1 MISRGKRYRK
11 VLSILAKNGFG
22 DIISR
27 SLFSRFRKQSSDS
40 AQRKADRWIRF
51 RKALEELG
59 PTYVKFGQ
67 VLSNRP
73 GILPDDLIAEL
84 ARLQDQVAAFPFE
97 EVRQIIEKEF
107 GKPLQ
112 NVFVEF
118 SEKPVASASIA
129 QVHKAKLPS
138 GQIVAVKIRRP
149 GIEEIIRADVAIMK
163 DIAKLMMRNDELAS
177 LRPLELVGAFEKTI
191 LAELDFDKEFKNLR
205 KFHEL
210 FEGDKT
216 VKIPYPI
223 QEYSR
228 EQFIT
233 LEFIEGI
240 KISRKEELIA
250 AGYDMQLIARRGF
263 DAFFKQI
270 FEWGHFHADPHPG
283 NLIVMPGNI
292 IGILDFGMVG
302 QLSPA
307 DRSALVEFVIA
318 LGRDD
323 IARIVE
329 NIEKLQGSPIEDRS
343 SLEKDLAAFIA
354 DFGGQAVMEID
365 LNDALE
371 KGRKLAFKHNLKL
384 NPDLFLLFRTI
395 SLLEGIGISLDPE
408 FRSLDVIKPYAF
420 KLLRKQLDPR
430 NLLKSKALISWA
442 ADWYQLLQVLPGDVR
457 KISAKLRDDQF
468 KIKTEN
474 PAMDRLTVQVKQTG
488 SQLSRTLIFIV
499 LLILGMFSMQQ
510 KLPIVAWGLNWM
522 GIVGFGLSALILP
535 GLFRSWIRK

>member
-27 SLFSRFRKQSSDS
+27 SLFSRFRKQSPDS

-97 EVRQIIEKEF
+97 EVRQIIEQEF
-107 GKPLQ
+107 KKPLEEI
-112 NVFVEF
+112 FVEF

-149 GIEEIIRADVAIMK
+149 DIEEIIRADVAIMK

-499 LLILGMFSMQQ
+499 LLVLGMYSMKQQ
-510 KLPIVAWGLNWM
+510 LPIVAWGLNWM
-522 GIVGFGLSALILP
+522 GIVGFGLSALIFP

>member
-27 SLFSRFRKQSSDS
+27 SLFSRFRKQSPDS

-84 ARLQDQVAAFPFE
+84 TRLQDQVAAFPFE
-97 EVRQIIEKEF
+97 EVRQIIEQEF
-107 GKPLQ
+107 KKPLEE
-112 NVFVEF
+112 VFVEF

-343 SLEKDLAAFIA
+343 SLEKDLAAFIG

-499 LLILGMFSMQQ
+499 LLVLGMYSMNLQ
-510 KLPIVAWGLNWM
+510 LPVLAWGLNWM
-522 GIVGFGLSALILP
+522 GIVGFGLSALIFP

>member
-27 SLFSRFRKQSSDS
+27 SLFSRFRKQSPNS

-107 GKPLQ
+107 GKPL
-112 NVFVEF
+112 NEVFPEF

-129 QVHKAKLPS
+129 QVHKAKLPD

-205 KFHEL
+205 KFHEY

-216 VKIPYPI
+216 VKIPLPV
-223 QEYSR
+223 QAYSR

-240 KISRKEELIA
+240 KISKKEELIA
-250 AGYDMQLIARRGF
+250 AGYDMQLVARRGF

-329 NIEKLQGSPIEDRS
+329 NIEKLQGSPIDDRA
-343 SLEKDLAAFIA
+343 SLERDLASFIA

-395 SLLEGIGISLDPE
+395 SLLEGIGISLDPN

-474 PAMDRLTVQVKQTG
+474 PAMDRLSNQLKRTG
-488 SQLSRTLIFIV
+488 NQISKTLIIV
-499 LLILGMFSMQQ
+499 ILTSLGMFSIDQN
-510 KLPIVAWGLNWM
+510 LPIIAFGLNWM
-522 GIVGFGLSALILP
+522 GLAGFGLAALILP
-535 GLFRSWIRK
+535 GLLRSWFRQ

>member
-1 MISRGKRYRK
+1 MISRGKRYRE

-27 SLFSRFRKQSSDS
+27 NLFSRFRKNTSGQ
-40 AQRKADRWIRF
+40 AQRKADRWTRF

-67 VLSNRP
+67 ILSNRP

-84 ARLQDQVAAFPFE
+84 SRLQDQVASFPFE
-97 EVRQIIEKEF
+97 EVKQIIESEF
-107 GKPLQ
+107 GKPLHE
-112 NVFVEF
+112 VYPEF

-129 QVHKAKLPS
+129 QVHKAKLPT

-149 GIEEIIRADVAIMK
+149 GIEQIIRADVVIMK
-163 DIAKLMMRNDELAS
+163 DIAKLMMRNKELSS
-177 LRPLELVGAFEKTI
+177 LRPLELVSAFEKTI
-191 LAELDFDKEFKNLR
+191 LSELDFDKEFRNLR

-210 FEGDKT
+210 FQGDET
-216 VKIPYPI
+216 VKIPAPI
-223 QEYSR
+223 EAYCK
-228 EQFIT
+228 EQLVT

-240 KISRKEELIA
+240 KINRKEELKA
-250 AGYDMQLIARRGF
+250 AGYDLQLIARRGF

-270 FEWGHFHADPHPG
+270 FEWGNFHADPHPG
-283 NLIVMPGNI
+283 NLIVLPGNV

-323 IARIVE
+323 TARIVE

-343 SLEKDLAAFIA
+343 SLEKDMASFIA

-384 NPDLFLLFRTI
+384 NPDLFLLFRAI

-430 NLLKSKALISWA
+430 NLLKNKALISWA
-442 ADWYQLLQVLPGDVR
+442 GDWYQLLQVLPGDIR
-457 KISAKLRDDQF
+457 KISAKLRDDQL
-468 KIKTEN
+468 KIRTEN
-474 PAMDRLTVQVKQTG
+474 PATDRLSKQVKQTG
-488 SQLSRTLIFIV
+488 NQLSKTLVFIALLV
-499 LLILGMFSMQQ
+499 LGIYSLEM
-510 KLPIVAWGLNWM
+510 KLPIVAWDLNWM
-522 GIVGFGLSALILP
+522 GVVGFGLSFLILP
-535 GLFRSWIRK
+535 GLIRSWFRK

>member
-1 MISRGKRYRK
+1 LISRGKRYRK

-40 AQRKADRWIRF
+40 AKRKADRWIRF

-97 EVRQIIEKEF
+97 EVRQIIEQEF
-107 GKPLQ
+107 GKSLE

-510 KLPIVAWGLNWM
+510 KLPIIVWGLNWM

>member
-27 SLFSRFRKQSSDS
+27 SLFSRLRGTKSSQ

-67 VLSNRP
+67 ILSNRP

-84 ARLQDQVAAFPFE
+84 SRLQDQVASFPFE
-97 EVRQIIEKEF
+97 DVKQIIENQF
-107 GKPLQ
+107 GKPIHE
-112 NVFVEF
+112 VFSEF

-129 QVHKAKLPS
+129 QVHKAKLPD

-149 GIEEIIRADVAIMK
+149 GIEEIIRADVVIMQ
-163 DIAKLMMRNDELAS
+163 DIAKLMMRNEELSS
-177 LRPLELVGAFEKTI
+177 LRPLELVSAFEKTI
-191 LAELDFDKEFKNLR
+191 LSELDFDKEFRNLR

-210 FEGDKT
+210 FQGDET
-216 VKIPYPI
+216 VKIPAPI
-223 QEYSR
+223 QAYCKD
-228 EQFIT
+228 QLIT
-233 LEFIEGI
+233 LEYIEGI
-240 KISRKEELIA
+240 KISRTEELKA
-250 AGYDMQLIARRGF
+250 AGYDLRLIARRGF

-307 DRSALVEFVIA
+307 DRSSLVEFVIA

-343 SLEKDLAAFIA
+343 SLEKDLASFIA
-354 DFGGQAVMEID
+354 DFGEQAVMEID

-430 NLLKSKALISWA
+430 NLLKNKALISWA
-442 ADWYQLLQVLPGDVR
+442 GDWYQLLQVLPGDIR
-457 KISAKLRDDQF
+457 KILSKVRDDQF

-474 PAMDRLTVQVKQTG
+474 PATDRLSKQVKQTG
-488 SQLSRTLIFIV
+488 NQLSKTLVFIA
-499 LLILGMFSMQQ
+499 LLVLGMYSMEL
-510 KLPIVAWGLNWM
+510 KLPKVAWDLNWM
-522 GIVGFGLSALILP
+522 GLVGFGLSFLILP
-535 GLFRSWIRK
+535 GLIRSWFRK

>member
-1 MISRGKRYRK
+1 LISRGKRYRK

-27 SLFSRFRKQSSDS
+27 NLFSRFRNKASNQ
-40 AQRKADRWIRF
+40 AQRKSDRWIRF

-59 PTYVKFGQ
+59 PTYIKFGQ

-73 GILPDDLIAEL
+73 GILPDDLVAEL
-84 ARLQDQVAAFPFE
+84 SRLQDQVASFPFE
-97 EVRQIIEKEF
+97 EVKQIIESEF
-107 GKPLQ
+107 GKPIHE
-112 NVFVEF
+112 VYPEF

-129 QVHKAKLPS
+129 QVHKAKLPD

-149 GIEEIIRADVAIMK
+149 GIEEIIRADVVIMK
-163 DIAKLMMRNDELAS
+163 DIAKLMMRNEELSS
-177 LRPLELVGAFEKTI
+177 LRPLELVSAFEKTI
-191 LAELDFDKEFKNLR
+191 LAELDFDKEFRNLR

-210 FEGDKT
+210 FQGDET
-216 VKIPYPI
+216 VKIPAPI
-223 QEYSR
+223 QAYCKD
-228 EQFIT
+228 QLIT

-240 KISRKEELIA
+240 KISRTEELKA
-250 AGYDMQLIARRGF
+250 AGYDLRLIARRGF

-307 DRSALVEFVIA
+307 DRSSLVEFVIA

-343 SLEKDLAAFIA
+343 SLEKDLASFIA

-430 NLLKSKALISWA
+430 NLLKNKALISWA
-442 ADWYQLLQVLPGDVR
+442 GDWYQLLQVLPGDIR

-474 PAMDRLTVQVKQTG
+474 PATDRLSKQVKQTG
-488 SQLSRTLIFIV
+488 NQLSKTLVFIA
-499 LLILGMFSMQQ
+499 LLVLGMYSMEL
-510 KLPIVAWGLNWM
+510 KLPKVAWDLNWM
-522 GIVGFGLSALILP
+522 GLTGFGLSFLILP
-535 GLFRSWIRK
+535 GLIRSWFRK

>member
-27 SLFSRFRKQSSDS
+27 SLFSRFRKQSPDS

-97 EVRQIIEKEF
+97 EVRQIIEQEF
-107 GKPLQ
+107 KKPLEEI
-112 NVFVEF
+112 FVEF

-240 KISRKEELIA
+240 KISRKQELLA

-499 LLILGMFSMQQ
+499 LLVLGMYSMKQQ
-510 KLPIVAWGLNWM
+510 LPVVAWGLNWM
-522 GIVGFGLSALILP
+522 GIVGFGLSALIFP

>member
-1 MISRGKRYRK
+1 LISRGKRYRK

-27 SLFSRFRKQSSDS
+27 SLFSRFRNKASSQ

-67 VLSNRP
+67 ILSNRP

-84 ARLQDQVAAFPFE
+84 SRLQDQVASFPFE
-97 EVRQIIEKEF
+97 EVKQIIESEF
-107 GKPLQ
+107 GKPIHE
-112 NVFVEF
+112 VYPEF

-129 QVHKAKLPS
+129 QVHKAKLPD

-149 GIEEIIRADVAIMK
+149 GIEEIIRADVVIMK
-163 DIAKLMMRNDELAS
+163 DIAKLMMRNEELSS
-177 LRPLELVGAFEKTI
+177 LRPLELVSAFEKTI
-191 LAELDFDKEFKNLR
+191 LAELDFDKEFRNLR

-210 FEGDKT
+210 FQGDET
-216 VKIPYPI
+216 VKIPAPI
-223 QEYSR
+223 QAYCKD
-228 EQFIT
+228 QLIT
-233 LEFIEGI
+233 LEYIEGI
-240 KISRKEELIA
+240 KISRTEELKA
-250 AGYDMQLIARRGF
+250 AGYDLRLIARRGF

-307 DRSALVEFVIA
+307 DRSSLVEFVIA

-343 SLEKDLAAFIA
+343 SLEKDLASFIA

-430 NLLKSKALISWA
+430 NLLKNKALISWA
-442 ADWYQLLQVLPGDVR
+442 GDWYQLLQVLPGDIR

-474 PAMDRLTVQVKQTG
+474 PATDRLSKQVKQTG
-488 SQLSRTLIFIV
+488 NQLSKTLVFIA
-499 LLILGMFSMQQ
+499 LLVLGMYSTEL
-510 KLPIVAWGLNWM
+510 KLPEVAWDLNWM
-522 GIVGFGLSALILP
+522 GLTGFGLSFLILP
-535 GLFRSWIRK
+535 GLIRSWFRK